1 MSVIQDKLRS
11 TALNG
16 TALDGVFAPMVT
28 PFEDDKILFD
38 GLIRNVEKMNG
49 SGLKGYFILGTNGEY
64 KSLSVPEREKV
75 LKTVIERRA
84 RGKVIMAGTGAES
97 TKETID
103 LTLGAA
109 DLGVDLVSL
118 LMPHFFAKKIDDDV
132 LISFILEVAEASPVP
147 VVLYNN
153 PSVAA
158 GVVISSEVI
167 RRVGGHPNIIGIKD
181 SSKASYKDSLSVAVP
196 GFSVM
201 AGSANF
207 FLEVMKLGG
216 SGGVLSLAN
225 IYPDECARLHRAFR
239 EGNEALVE
247 ELNDKLIILN
257 KSVSGSYGVAG
268 VKAAMD
274 MVGYV
279 GGVPRRPIKSLT
291 TEQLENLAAELKQ
304 KGFKTR

>member
-1 MSVIQDKLRS
+1 MNDIQDKRK
-11 TALNG
+11 AVAING
-16 TALDGVFAPMVT
+16 TVLDGVFAPMVT

-49 SGLKGYFILGTNGEY
+49 SGLKGYFVLGTNGEY
-64 KSLSVPEREKV
+64 KSLSVQEREKV

-109 DLGVDLVSL
+109 GLGVDMVSL

-132 LISFILEVAEASPVP
+132 LVSFILEVTEASPVP

-158 GVVISSEVI
+158 GVTISSEVI

-181 SSKASYKDSLSVAVP
+181 SSKASYRDSLSAAVP
-196 GFSVM
+196 GFAVM

-239 EGNEALVE
+239 EGNEAEVE

-257 KSVSGSYGVAG
+257 KSVSGNYGVAG

-274 MVGYV
+274 MVGYA
-279 GGVPRRPIKSLT
+279 GGVPRRPIKGLT
-291 TEQLENLAAELKQ
+291 PEQRESLAAELKQ
-304 KGFKTR
+304 KGF

>member
-1 MSVIQDKLRS
+1 MSNIQDKQKG
-11 TALNG
+11 AAPDG
-16 TALDGVFAPMVT
+16 TALDGVFAPMAT

-49 SGLKGYFILGTNGEY
+49 SGLKGYFVLGTNGEF

-75 LKTVIERRA
+75 LKTVIERRSK
-84 RGKVIMAGTGAES
+84 GKVIMAGTGAES

-109 DLGVDLVSL
+109 DLGADMVSL
-118 LMPHFFAKKIDDDV
+118 LMPHFFTKKIDDDV

-147 VVLYNN
+147 VVIYNN

-158 GVVISSEVI
+158 GVTISSEVI
-167 RRVGGHPNIIGIKD
+167 RHVGGHPNIIGIKD
-181 SSKASYKDSLSVAVP
+181 SSKASYKDSLSAAVP
-196 GFSVM
+196 GFAVM

-207 FLEVMKLGG
+207 FLDVMKLGG

-225 IYPDECARLHRAFR
+225 IYPDECARLYRAFR
-239 EGNEALVE
+239 EGNEAEVE

-257 KSVSGSYGVAG
+257 KSVSGNYGVAG

-274 MVGYV
+274 MVGYT
-279 GGVPRRPIKSLT
+279 GGVPRRPIKGLT
-291 TEQLENLAAELKQ
+291 SEQRESLAAELKQ
-304 KGFKTR
+304 KGFNA

>member
-1 MSVIQDKLRS
+1 MSNIQDKREGA
-11 TALNG
+11 ALNG
-16 TALDGVFAPMVT
+16 TDLDGVFAPMAT

-38 GLIRNVEKMNG
+38 GLIRNVEKMNS
-49 SGLKGYFILGTNGEY
+49 SGLKGYFVLGTNGEY

-75 LKTVIERRA
+75 LKTVMERRA

-109 DLGVDLVSL
+109 DLGADMVSL
-118 LMPHFFAKKIDDDV
+118 LMPHFFTRKIDDDV
-132 LISFILEVAEASPVP
+132 LISFILEVAAASPVP

-158 GVVISSEVI
+158 GVTISSEVI

-181 SSKASYKDSLSVAVP
+181 SSKASYKDSLSAAVP
-196 GFSVM
+196 GFPVM

-257 KSVSGSYGVAG
+257 KSVSGNYGVAG

-274 MVGYV
+274 MVGYT
-279 GGVPRRPIKSLT
+279 GGVPRRPIKGLTPEQRESL
-291 TEQLENLAAELKQ
+291 ASELKQ
-304 KGFKTR
+304 KGFKA

>member
-1 MSVIQDKLRS
+1 MSDIQDKRKG
-11 TALNG
+11 AAFNG

-38 GLIRNVEKMNG
+38 GLIRNVEKMN
-49 SGLKGYFILGTNGEY
+49 SSRLKGYFVLGTNGEY

-109 DLGVDLVSL
+109 DLGADMVSL

-158 GVVISSEVI
+158 GVTISSEVI

-196 GFSVM
+196 GFAVM

-225 IYPDECARLHRAFR
+225 IYPDECSRLHRAFR
-239 EGNEALVE
+239 EGNEAEVE

-257 KSVSGSYGVAG
+257 KSVSGNYSVAG

-274 MVGYV
+274 IVGYV
-279 GGVPRRPIKSLT
+279 GGVPRRPIKGLT
-291 TEQLENLAAELKQ
+291 LEQRESLAAELKQ
-304 KGFKTR
+304 KGFKA

>member
-1 MSVIQDKLRS
+1 MSDIQDKRKDA
-11 TALNG
+11 ALNG
-16 TALDGVFAPMVT
+16 TALDGVFAPMAT

-38 GLIRNVEKMNG
+38 GLIRNVEKMNS
-49 SGLKGYFILGTNGEY
+49 SGLKGYFVLGTNGEY

-84 RGKVIMAGTGAES
+84 GSKVIMAGTGAES

-109 DLGVDLVSL
+109 DLGADMVSL

-158 GVVISSEVI
+158 GVTISSEVI

-181 SSKASYKDSLSVAVP
+181 SSKASYKDSLSAAVP
-196 GFSVM
+196 GFAVM

-239 EGNEALVE
+239 EGNEAEVA

-274 MVGYV
+274 MVGYA
-279 GGVPRRPIKSLT
+279 GGVPRRPIKGLT
-291 TEQLENLAAELKQ
+291 PVQRESLAAELKQ
-304 KGFKTR
+304 KGFKA